1 MKILNRQVKAIE
13 IIVWPLLTLFVEI
26 MLLMHWPE
34 LTLKVIFIS
43 SIAASV
49 CIILSVHFH
58 SKEGFKYSP
67 YIRVFLLLLSFV
79 IFWLLLLICMLQF
92 QWLSKIESNTRG
104 VVKFLFSTNPGM
116 IKNDQALDVS
126 PITLTLFTLGIAV
139 VSFASY
145 RQIDRHNPYTFQEY
159 YYVDISVCGLLA
171 LVSAIWFFVVVKL
184 KALQHLFVVLLL
196 SLSVSQ
202 SVYFYLFHNERQIEK
217 VMARIL
223 IRKLHRIARHSEI
236 YKSPY
241 VRRHYAQYCEIF
253 DDLIRWYKAMIL
265 KAEEDDLSKIA
276 RHHLSAV
283 ELVIKDRKLQK
294 KWFWWSAES
303 KEEGQLIA
311 FVMGYYTLFPS
322 LETVSRNNRVMHAG
336 YYHAILELCAEQ
348 INRPPW
354 EPVMDSFISG
364 LLFARLQFCFDL
376 QYLNRAEE
384 ETYTGVEIDRWHT
397 DPKNIFGTGV
407 WNGHINGWLG
417 ELFWYAS
424 FTHIGSVLNSSEFDD
439 FITRLMLEDVTP
451 VYGEYD
457 IAVYNVFDKLTTYR
471 LPFNPLHEK
480 SCKDVKCFVKDY
492 CEKHQTNNLD
502 DTRNGGAHYDP

>member
-184 KALQHLFVVLLL
+184 KALQHLFVVLLFL
-196 SLSVSQ
+196 LY
-202 SVYFYLFHNERQIEK
+202 YFL
-217 VMARIL
+217 
-223 IRKLHRIARHSEI
+223 
-236 YKSPY
+236 
-241 VRRHYAQYCEIF
+241 
-253 DDLIRWYKAMIL
+253 
-265 KAEEDDLSKIA
+265 
-276 RHHLSAV
+276 
-283 ELVIKDRKLQK
+283 
-294 KWFWWSAES
+294 
-303 KEEGQLIA
+303 
-311 FVMGYYTLFPS
+311 
-322 LETVSRNNRVMHAG
+322 
-336 YYHAILELCAEQ
+336 
-348 INRPPW
+348 
-354 EPVMDSFISG
+354 
-364 LLFARLQFCFDL
+364 
-376 QYLNRAEE
+376 
-384 ETYTGVEIDRWHT
+384 
-397 DPKNIFGTGV
+397 
-407 WNGHINGWLG
+407 
-417 ELFWYAS
+417 
-424 FTHIGSVLNSSEFDD
+424 
-439 FITRLMLEDVTP
+439 
-451 VYGEYD
+451 
-457 IAVYNVFDKLTTYR
+457 
-471 LPFNPLHEK
+471 
-480 SCKDVKCFVKDY
+480 
-492 CEKHQTNNLD
+492 
-502 DTRNGGAHYDP
+502 